1 MEKCSFNAV
10 GHLYRP
16 IREVRYPLLPDCLL
30 RAALLNLWLLL
41 LFFLL
46 FIAERARAILFPLP
60 AAERGGHTRSCS
72 DGVCVCVL
80 LCVSPGART
89 RCGPFSAIVRLHSAA
104 SWLTGSTLINKK
116 KSAPIVELCP
126 LLQVMWLNIEMDFCQ
141 YLWIQG
147 YTGYSMPSLLWR
159 GDYHKQIYGCTYECV
174 IWLNN
179 TADFKFKKIPC
190 AVGIRGKQVRLNNL
204 QVNVLL

>member
-1 MEKCSFNAV
+1 MTHVF
-10 GHLYRP
+10 
-16 IREVRYPLLPDCLL
+16 
-30 RAALLNLWLLL
+30 LL
-41 LFFLL
+41 LFF
-46 FIAERARAILFPLP
+46 FIYCWKGTGHFISAACCWARRPHAIVQ
-60 AAERGGHTRSCS
+60 RW
-72 DGVCVCVL
+72 CVCVLL

-126 LLQVMWLNIEMDFCQ
+126 LLQVMWLNIEMDLCQ

-147 YTGYSMPSLLWR
+147 YTGYSMTSLLWR
-159 GDYHKQIYGCTYECV
+159 GDYHKQIYGCTYGCV

-179 TADFKFKKIPC
+179 TADFKFKKILS